1 MKKLLLFL
9 LCVVLSLSLV
19 LMCSCDDKDKDG
31 EQGNNG
37 GSGDIIDNI
46 PGLDNDGPIELP
58 IIPFE

>member
-37 GSGDIIDNI
+37 DISDFLPGGSGGDA
-46 PGLDNDGPIELP
+46 IELP
-58 IIPFE
+58 IIPYG

>member
-9 LCVVLSLSLV
+9 AMVVLSLSLV

-31 EQGNNG
+31 DEGNNG
-37 GSGDIIDNI
+37 GTSIV
-46 PGLDNDGPIELP
+46 PGANGPIELP